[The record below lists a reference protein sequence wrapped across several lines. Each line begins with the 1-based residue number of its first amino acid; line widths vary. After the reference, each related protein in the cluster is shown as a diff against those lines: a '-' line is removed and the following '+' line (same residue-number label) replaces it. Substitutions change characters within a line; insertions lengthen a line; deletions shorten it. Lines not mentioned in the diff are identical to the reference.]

1 MAAKVA
7 PQFGTQDILARFETL
22 VDRAE
27 ATKRF
32 VQCTYGPLVSG
43 GHRSGSRN
51 PDR

>member
-7 PQFGTQDILARFETL
+7 PQFGTQDMARFETL

-27 ATKRF
+27 ATKRL

-43 GHRSGSRN
+43 GQTSGSRN
-51 PDR
+51 LDR